1 MEQLL
6 TSLLKRGIIPYVV
19 AAVVVL
25 AGLSGA
31 AAATGTFSSDSTA
44 TPAGSGSTTSS
55 IGNQLAGYPAAG
67 GANNIVQVI
76 NHSDDAFKMEG
87 RVQVNRIPGPNVG
100 PKNEALA
107 FSSCVN
113 CKTLSVALQIDVRSA
128 DARNVQPSNLVIAMN
143 YRCTNCMTYAFSIQD
158 VIPVADP
165 TQIPSDVRQQV
176 PIINEELRD
185 YRAKFNSNP
194 SITLDDVNHFVYD
207 DILPQVRNLEGS
219 IVDIKQD
226 LQTDPTTP
234 GASPMAS
241 APASPESPSASA
253 TPTVSGAPTESPQ
266 PTPSNSP

>member
-76 NHSDDAFKMEG
+76 NHSDGRSRMNG
-87 RVQVNRIPGPNVG
+87 RVQLNQIPGPNAG
-100 PKNEALA
+100 PKNEAFA
-107 FSSCVN
+107 YSSCVN
-113 CKTLSVALQIDVRSA
+113 CRSVAVAVQIDLIGPA
-128 DARNVQPSNLVIAMN
+128 ARNIQPQNLALAVN
-143 YRCTNCMTYAFSIQD
+143 YLCPGCATGAFAIQD
-158 VIPVADP
+158 VIQVADP
-165 TQIPSDVRQQV
+165 TQIPGDVRAQV
-176 PIINEELRD
+176 PAINAQIRD
-185 YRAKFNSNP
+185 FSAKYSTDP
-194 SITLDDVNHFVYD
+194 SITLENAKAFAEAIDAQLRALV
-207 DILPQVRNLEGS
+207 GS
-219 IVDIKQD
+219 VVDLKQD
-226 LQTDPTTP
+226 VQTDPTTP
-234 GASPMAS
+234 GASPLAS
-241 APASPESPSASA
+241 TPGSPESPSASA

>member
-67 GANNIVQVI
+67 GANNLVQVI

-100 PKNEALA
+100 PKNEAFA

-113 CKTLSVALQIDVRSA
+113 CKTLAVALQIDVRSA
-128 DARNVQPSNLVIAMN
+128 DARNVQPLNMGVGVN
-143 YRCTNCMTYAFSIQD
+143 YRCKNCMTYALGVQD

-165 TQIPSDVRQQV
+165 TQIPNDVRV
-176 PIINEELRD
+176 TAHAMDAELRD
-185 YRAKFNSNP
+185 FRAAIANGNYTFEAAIDHLYTVIIPEFEK
-194 SITLDDVNHFVYD
+194 LAGK
-207 DILPQVRNLEGS
+207 L
-219 IVDIKQD
+219 DIKRD